1 MLARRGGCAG
11 DLAVK
16 KRGRDDDDGVDGG
29 IGAHRPVVG
38 MAVGH
43 AKFLRGRRQI
53 RRARIAEGDEVAPL
67 DPAGDIGTMDQ
78 AGPASAYECKPQWTL

>member
-43 AKFLRGRRQI
+43 AKLSCCSRQI
-53 RRARIAEGDEVAPL
+53 RRVRIAEGNELRPL
-67 DPAGDIGTMDQ
+67 DPPDDIGTMDQ
-78 AGPASAYECKPQWTL
+78 AGPTGAYECKP